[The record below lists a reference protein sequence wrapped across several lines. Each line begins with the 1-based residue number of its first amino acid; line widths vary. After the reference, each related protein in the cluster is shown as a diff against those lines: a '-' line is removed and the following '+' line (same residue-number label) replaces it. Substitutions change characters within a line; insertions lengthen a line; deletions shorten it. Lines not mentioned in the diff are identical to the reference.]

1 MKNNAMNTLVLVSG
15 YTLVQGYNSFSRFL
29 LRNGIG
35 RVQGMC
41 IFKQRFT
48 VFQSDYSNFYSY
60 QQGMNVKHLSMSV
73 ITYFCDCL
81 LRIHLPH

>member
-1 MKNNAMNTLVLVSG
+1 MNTLVLVSG

-41 IFKQRFT
+41 MFKQRFT
-48 VFQSDYSNFYSY
+48 VFQSEYTNLYSQ
-60 QQGMNVKHLSMSV
+60 QQGMNVKHLSRSV
-73 ITYFCDCL
+73 ITYFCDCFFRTL
-81 LRIHLPH
+81 LPH

>member
-1 MKNNAMNTLVLVSG
+1 MKNAMNTLVLVSG

-41 IFKQRFT
+41 MFKQRFT
-48 VFQSDYSNFYSY
+48 VFQSEYTNF
-60 QQGMNVKHLSMSV
+60 V
-73 ITYFCDCL
+73 
-81 LRIHLPH
+81 LPAAGYECKAPIKVCNYLYL